1 MRVLCSL
8 RKPMRKKP
16 VSGFPS
22 AVLSLAGSH
31 AQKSSGVEIGFRLS
45 LFRKKKARNR
55 CFFFTQEWLE
65 TFCSWETQPPKPVK
79 RPVVD

>member
-1 MRVLCSL
+1 MRVLCSS

-45 LFRKKKARNR
+45 LFRKKKQGIVA
-55 CFFFTQEWLE
+55 FFHPRMVGDVLFLGNTA
-65 TFCSWETQPPKPVK
+65 T
-79 RPVVD
+79 

>member
-1 MRVLCSL
+1 MRVLYSS

-45 LFRKKKARNR
+45 LFRKKKQGIVA
-55 CFFFTQEWLE
+55 FFHPRMFGDVLFLGNTA
-65 TFCSWETQPPKPVK
+65 T
-79 RPVVD
+79 